1 MILSQIPPLAPL
13 RSSAAGVSLGS
24 TCQLTLF
31 LPTQA
36 NLTWEMASFMARATE
51 PRRFNVPLREV
62 IRRRR
67 VRSQPDLCGLTR
79 SDVIAQLHCQRS

>member
-1 MILSQIPPLAPL
+1 MNIASEL
-13 RSSAAGVSLGS
+13 GVHMV
-24 TCQLTLF
+24 
-31 LPTQA
+31 QA

-67 VRSQPDLCGLTR
+67 VRHRRAESFVHIIMATGGLQCTAGM
-79 SDVIAQLHCQRS
+79 SAPHCAT